1 MRYRRAYHAGGCY
14 FFTVVTA
21 NRQPVLA
28 SPARIGL
35 LRGAMRYVMKR
46 HPFSIDAMV
55 VLPDH
60 LHCIWRLPDTD
71 SDFSMR
77 WRLIKT
83 HFSRNAGLNAPCWQR
98 RFWEHLIR
106 DDDDY
111 AHHVDYIHY
120 NPVKHGYVAQAGQW
134 PHSSFMRYV
143 TAGQYDADWGQ
154 SAPDLPGDVGQE

>member
-21 NRQPVLA
+21 ERRPILA
-28 SPARIGL
+28 ATERVEL
-35 LRGAMRYVMKR
+35 LRAAIQRVMRL

-60 LHCIWRLPDTD
+60 LHCIWTLPEADA
-71 SDFSMR
+71 DFSRR

-83 HFSRNAGLNAPCWQR
+83 HFSRHAAVPLPCWQP

-106 DDDDY
+106 DDNDY

-120 NPVKHGYVAQAGQW
+120 NPVKHGYASGPGEW
-134 PHSSFMRYV
+134 PYSSFGRFV
-143 TAGQYDADWGQ
+143 ARGQYSADWGQ
-154 SAPDLPGDVGQE
+154 RAPDIPEDVGRE